1 MNEFGILNEDLK
13 LKIFDNLKEL
23 STIEGNILGAA
34 REREV
39 KTILVTSCNPLEGK
53 TITAISMAFAL
64 ATKSNYRVILVDG
77 NLQSPKIHELF
88 NVGPFPGLS
97 ELLTLKA
104 EIKEV
109 ARGTDFGNLVIIP
122 HGSDAYKKLDSF
134 ESETFKDKLN
144 YMRQNSDYVIFDA
157 QSVSGTSDV
166 PVISKYFDGIILVV
180 ECEKTRWEVLQQA
193 KEKIISIGGNILGVV
208 LNKRIYY
215 IPVKLYGK
223 I

>member
-1 MNEFGILNEDLK
+1 MSESGILNEDLK

-23 STIEGNILGAA
+23 STMEGNILGAA

-53 TITAISMAFAL
+53 TTTAISMAFAL
-64 ATKSNYRVILVDG
+64 ASKSNYRVTLEDG

-97 ELLTLKA
+97 ELLTLKT

-109 ARGTDFGNLVIIP
+109 ARGTDLGNLVIIP

-134 ESETFKDKLN
+134 DPEAFRDKLD
-144 YMRQNSDYVIFDA
+144 YIKQNSDYVVFDA
-157 QSVSGTSDV
+157 QSLSGTSDV
-166 PVISKYFDGIILVV
+166 PLISKYFDGIIFVV

-193 KEKIISIGGNILGVV
+193 KEKISSTGGNILGVV

-215 IPVKLYGK
+215 IPEKLYAK
-223 I
+223 V

>member
-1 MNEFGILNEDLK
+1 MNESGILNEDLK

-23 STIEGNILGAA
+23 STIEGNILSAA

-39 KTILVTSCNPLEGK
+39 KTILITSCNPLEGK

-77 NLQSPKIHELF
+77 NLQSPRIHELF

-109 ARGTDFGNLVIIP
+109 ATGTDFGNLVIIP
-122 HGSDAYKKLDSF
+122 HGSDDYKKLDSF
-134 ESETFKDKLN
+134 DSETFKDKLN
-144 YMRQNSDYVIFDA
+144 YMKQNSDYVIFDA

-166 PVISKYFDGIILVV
+166 PLISKYFDGIILVV